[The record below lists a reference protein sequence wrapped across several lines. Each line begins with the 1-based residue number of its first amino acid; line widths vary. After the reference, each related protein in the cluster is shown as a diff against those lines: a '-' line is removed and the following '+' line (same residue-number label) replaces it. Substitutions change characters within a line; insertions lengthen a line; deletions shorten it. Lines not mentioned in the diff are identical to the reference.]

1 MSFGVSGAGHWSDCL
16 HLGWVRLDD
25 SSSYQVPQELHFLD
39 GKGTLLSVD
48 MELLLLQ
55 VGSSTLARSVRCCS
69 REALKTRMSSR

>member
-1 MSFGVSGAGHWSDCL
+1 MSFGVSGRRPLADGL

-55 VGSSTLARSVRCCS
+55 SDQVP
-69 REALKTRMSSR
+69 